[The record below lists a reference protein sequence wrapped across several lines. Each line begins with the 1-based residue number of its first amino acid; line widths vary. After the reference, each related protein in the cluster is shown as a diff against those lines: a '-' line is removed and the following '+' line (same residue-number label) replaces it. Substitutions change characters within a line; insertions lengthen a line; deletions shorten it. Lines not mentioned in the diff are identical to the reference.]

1 MPSFDVEI
9 FNVQSTGSDTQ
20 AQLAGASSPAVTSA
34 VSANQPSNPVDVSVT
49 GAGATA
55 SAGVLLSGSRF
66 IMSRNT
72 FGGMPTSAI
81 SRLHTET
88 DSMFLWARCAHFI
101 GFQPQF
107 MWVPSERA
115 GWVTDW
121 QSINNTNPL
130 ALCAVHQAPL
140 HNTPGFRTKAR
151 DKFHAITNFA
161 QSASASIDR
170 KDVALSLSATN
181 ELLHTNSQASTTNIM
196 KQAGWHVNINNAAV
210 QDYMAKILVDG
221 IAGTDLTGLGFG
233 GGDVSDFMGWMHDG
247 SDVVSAKSGAALRNV
262 RSTNGTGF
270 INTIV
275 SANHN
280 QPIIVRL
287 SKDLQLDTNG
297 TPLAEDGSFEECVE
311 TDAIFFLPSGDQGF
325 IGFHIIG
332 YKPDPDTSSRCQIY
346 LKTLS
351 KIAHDTQLL
360 TPQAG
365 WRYVCNDQR
374 SGSINADWDQDGN
387 GENAYDEGNFTWGTA
402 WKAYFSQATTK
413 MVAATGH
420 NTVFGWSQAS
430 SHLQKRT
437 TGLPSPH
444 GQTKSAD
451 FLQQE
456 EHQRDFVFL
465 PNHKNDAHGY
475 DCSNTKVERGF
486 RSTHFLMTSIRDNP
500 GGWAS
505 DKPRGPMIEWACWG
519 EDFSDL
525 NELDASYL
533 RFGLACLKLSTSASI
548 INHETVEDLTP
559 PMTSQLESATA
570 KATPVAIEEY
580 FLDLDTNWTTP
591 DPIGTYDPGAGA
603 TGSKGHP
610 EGLWT
615 WATPDAGER
624 IYIRRLGNWLCIL
637 NADDAPSGYDDYAP
651 SHLPGGYTPR
661 NILDEVTPDNFA
673 QLYTDGVLKSGETLR
688 HFDPITYVNH
698 AATSELLSRSS
709 SVWTGFQFGPNQDH
723 PADGTH
729 VLKTVEWMARDRVKN
744 DGSVVDTNDSYFLGP
759 LEAVFLEIEGG
770 S

>member
-1 MPSFDVEI
+1 MPTFDVEI

-233 GGDVSDFMGWMHDG
+233 GGDVSDFCCWMHDG

-297 TPLAEDGSFEECVE
+297 TPLAEDGSFEEC
-311 TDAIFFLPSGDQGF
+311 TNRL
-325 IGFHIIG
+325 
-332 YKPDPDTSSRCQIY
+332 
-346 LKTLS
+346 
-351 KIAHDTQLL
+351 
-360 TPQAG
+360 AG
-365 WRYVCNDQR
+365 
-374 SGSINADWDQDGN
+374 G
-387 GENAYDEGNFTWGTA
+387 
-402 WKAYFSQATTK
+402 
-413 MVAATGH
+413 M
-420 NTVFGWSQAS
+420 
-430 SHLQKRT
+430 
-437 TGLPSPH
+437 
-444 GQTKSAD
+444 
-451 FLQQE
+451 
-456 EHQRDFVFL
+456 
-465 PNHKNDAHGY
+465 
-475 DCSNTKVERGF
+475 
-486 RSTHFLMTSIRDNP
+486 
-500 GGWAS
+500 
-505 DKPRGPMIEWACWG
+505 
-519 EDFSDL
+519 
-525 NELDASYL
+525 
-533 RFGLACLKLSTSASI
+533 
-548 INHETVEDLTP
+548 
-559 PMTSQLESATA
+559 
-570 KATPVAIEEY
+570 
-580 FLDLDTNWTTP
+580 
-591 DPIGTYDPGAGA
+591 GAG
-603 TGSKGHP
+603 
-610 EGLWT
+610 
-615 WATPDAGER
+615 
-624 IYIRRLGNWLCIL
+624 
-637 NADDAPSGYDDYAP
+637 
-651 SHLPGGYTPR
+651 
-661 NILDEVTPDNFA
+661 
-673 QLYTDGVLKSGETLR
+673 
-688 HFDPITYVNH
+688 
-698 AATSELLSRSS
+698 
-709 SVWTGFQFGPNQDH
+709 
-723 PADGTH
+723 
-729 VLKTVEWMARDRVKN
+729 KT
-744 DGSVVDTNDSYFLGP
+744 
-759 LEAVFLEIEGG
+759 
-770 S
+770 